1 MATESVNEPSPESFG
16 ARVLGRPKTSRS
28 ILIAADHLRLLLSV
42 FEFILKAQFD
52 TIYLQSSVA
61 DNAQANQRAQAIL
74 ARFPEAEVIEVPTH
88 LRIADLHHAD
98 PQDWIDIKRHK
109 LVLGMRSTMTH
120 KVNGRSADFI
130 AAGMSVGCLSACSY
144 CYVARWRGGSNP
156 LTIFC
161 NVDAIADS
169 IERHQRRRGPKTTP
183 NQCDDRY
190 WTYDIGCNADLSLDA
205 SVCDHPKVM
214 VERFANMRYAKATFA
229 TKTVAEDVWTSVD
242 PKGRTRIRYSLMPAG
257 QAKHIDIGTT
267 AMHRRIK
274 SINTLVDAGYEV
286 HVNFSPIVL
295 TGSPDDD
302 WLAPWRELW
311 TQVDDELS
319 PAAKKQLACEAF
331 FLTHSKSLHER
342 NLQWHPKGEE
352 LLWTPETQRYKG
364 PGVLTYKRDVRE
376 TQKLRFAAQLEQ
388 HLPYCPVRY
397 SF

>member
-1 MATESVNEPSPESFG
+1 M
-16 ARVLGRPKTSRS
+16 
-28 ILIAADHLRLLLSV
+28 
-42 FEFILKAQFD
+42 KAQFD
-52 TIYLQSSVA
+52 TIYVQNALR
-61 DNAQANQRAQAIL
+61 DNPRSAARVDAIL
-74 ARFPEAEVIEVPTH
+74 GRFPDAEVIDVDTH
-88 LRIADLHHAD
+88 LRIPDLHHAD
-98 PQDWIDIKRHK
+98 PKDWVNMKRRK
-109 LVLGMRSTMTH
+109 LVLGHRSTLTH
-120 KVNGRSADFI
+120 KKNGRSADYI
-130 AAGMSVGCLSACSY
+130 AAGISVGCLSACSY

-161 NVDAIADS
+161 NVDQIADS
-169 IERHQRRRGPKTTP
+169 IERHQQRLGPKIEP
-183 NQCDDRY
+183 NQCDEHY

-205 SVCDHPKVM
+205 TVCDHPQYL
-214 VERFANMRYAKATFA
+214 VERFADMRYAKATFA

-257 QAKHIDIGTT
+257 QAKFIDIGTS
-267 AMHRRIK
+267 AMTRRIE

-295 TGSPDDD
+295 PGSPDDD
-302 WLAPWRELW
+302 WLAPWRDLW
-311 TQVDDELS
+311 RQVDDVLS

-352 LLWTPETQRYKG
+352 LLWTPDTQRYKG
-364 PGVLTYKRDVRE
+364 PGVLTYRMDIRE
-376 TQKLRFAAQLEQ
+376 AQKLRFASQMEQ